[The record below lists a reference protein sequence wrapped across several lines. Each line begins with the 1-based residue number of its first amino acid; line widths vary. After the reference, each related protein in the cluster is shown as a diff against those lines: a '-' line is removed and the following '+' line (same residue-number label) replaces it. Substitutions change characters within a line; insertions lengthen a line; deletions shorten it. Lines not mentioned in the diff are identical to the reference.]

1 MLRLTAMDAFKN
13 MIEKAHEM
21 EYAKR
26 YESFFIDYS
35 LIPLLMQVGK
45 FVRCVC
51 LLACLIDLCW
61 AVARTSP
68 DTKPRTHFLVHV

>member
-13 MIEKAHEM
+13 MIEKVHEM

-35 LIPLLMQVGK
+35 LIPLLMQVGLQT
-45 FVRCVC
+45 RVC
-51 LLACLIDLCW
+51 IRFFR
-61 AVARTSP
+61 V
-68 DTKPRTHFLVHV
+68 